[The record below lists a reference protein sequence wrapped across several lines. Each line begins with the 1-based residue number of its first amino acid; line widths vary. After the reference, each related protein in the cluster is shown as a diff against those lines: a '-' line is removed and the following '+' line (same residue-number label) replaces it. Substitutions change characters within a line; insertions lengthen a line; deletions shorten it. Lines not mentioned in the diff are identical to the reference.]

1 MRAAL
6 AALLHMCMLCAHGP
20 AATKLSLR
28 APPGWVQTNRPT
40 ISKGEKVCVA
50 ARSLFLWNRLPLEVV
65 YARSE
70 RTRLSRQ
77 LRGFTVNRQLTVADT
92 AASKQSASGWWSH
105 SWPSCRNDFR
115 LLSARL
121 NADIRRGA
129 DPAERFVFATST
141 TWGHQL
147 VGEERFSVE
156 WHQKDN
162 SVWCVCMITC
172 ALSSALA
179 SILECHTLAF

>member
-1 MRAAL
+1 MLDHNRIQVGAGRKHFERARSML
-6 AALLHMCMLCAHGP
+6 KTWQHMDL
-20 AATKLSLR
+20 
-28 APPGWVQTNRPT
+28 GWVQTNRPA

-70 RTRLSRQ
+70 RPRLSRQ
-77 LRGFTVNRQLTVADT
+77 LRGFTVNRQLTVADMS
-92 AASKQSASGWWSH
+92 ANKQS
-105 SWPSCRNDFR
+105 DT
-115 LLSARL
+115 
-121 NADIRRGA
+121 

-141 TWGHQL
+141 TRGHQL

-162 SVWCVCMITC
+162 SVWYEIYTISKP
-172 ALSSALA
+172 ATLLA
-179 SILECHTLAF
+179 WVTYPLVRFHQKHFARQSLRKMLTAVSEGADAH